1 MRTVS
6 VNITLP
12 ANAKVTFS
20 VGAQNNGSLS
30 WSDRLQDGT
39 EGDRDLPSQMLE
51 IRALAA
57 VKQATRRV
65 INEAENITGFLA
77 AAQNTLQNELDSDN
91 AISTTTSMMLQ
102 MLMDV
107 RSKLLQTASDIEKS
121 LVDTDMAIAENMKS

>member
-1 MRTVS
+1 
-6 VNITLP
+6 
-12 ANAKVTFS
+12 
-20 VGAQNNGSLS
+20 
-30 WSDRLQDGT
+30 
-39 EGDRDLPSQMLE
+39 MLE